1 MSSHCRPPLH
11 TPPRSAQMENA
22 SAGAGETWT
31 TGTDGRG
38 MGGGGGELSHNDTP
52 LSVAARLPCP
62 NDAAA
67 CVFLLTHYGMPV
79 LSSAGA
85 GSGGLGS
92 SLVVGGGKGAGEGG
106 SSSSGV
112 ATNSL
117 QTMSPRMAL
126 FYKVGHVCLCGIVW
140 CCVVCVVCVCHQGF
154 SM

>member
-1 MSSHCRPPLH
+1 
-11 TPPRSAQMENA
+11 MENA
-22 SAGAGETWT
+22 SAGAGETWA

-38 MGGGGGELSHNDTP
+38 NGGGRVELSHNDTP

-92 SLVVGGGKGAGEGG
+92 SLVVGGGKGGGEGEEGGAYIGVAKQTGTGGRESG
-106 SSSSGV
+106 SSLPC
-112 ATNSL
+112 SL
-117 QTMSPRMAL
+117 CAL
-126 FYKVGHVCLCGIVW
+126 F
-140 CCVVCVVCVCHQGF
+140 
-154 SM
+154 S

>member
-1 MSSHCRPPLH
+1 
-11 TPPRSAQMENA
+11 MENA
-22 SAGAGETWT
+22 SAGAGETWA

-38 MGGGGGELSHNDTP
+38 IGGGRVELSHNDTP

-92 SLVVGGGKGAGEGG
+92 SLVVGGGKGGGEGG
-106 SSSSGV
+106 SSSGV
-112 ATNSL
+112 ASNSM
-117 QTMSPRMAL
+117 QAMSPRMAL
-126 FYKVGHVCLCGIVW
+126 FYKVGNVC
-140 CCVVCVVCVCHQGF
+140 VCVVSCEIVWYVWLYACHPLVSSGVLNVV
-154 SM
+154 M

>member
-1 MSSHCRPPLH
+1 MSSHVFTRLH
-11 TPPRSAQMENA
+11 DTSSAVFYRWRTPRQGRVRHGRRVRMV
-22 SAGAGETWT
+22 AGL
-31 TGTDGRG
+31 
-38 MGGGGGELSHNDTP
+38 GGGRVELSHNDTP

-92 SLVVGGGKGAGEGG
+92 SLVVGGGKGGVEGG
-106 SSSSGV
+106 SSSGV
-112 ATNSL
+112 ASNSM

-126 FYKVGHVCLCGIVW
+126 FYKVGNVW
-140 CCVVCVVCVCHQGF
+140 
-154 SM
+154 